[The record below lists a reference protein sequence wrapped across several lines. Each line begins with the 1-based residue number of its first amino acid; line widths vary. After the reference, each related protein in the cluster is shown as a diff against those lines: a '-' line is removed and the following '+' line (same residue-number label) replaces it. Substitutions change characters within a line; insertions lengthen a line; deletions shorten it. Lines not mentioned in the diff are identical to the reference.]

1 MVSPSH
7 GWLPR
12 ERPAGIS
19 TSKCLKVVVPC
30 LFRVLASGNGTA
42 VCPVPCQTP
51 GHQLLAAQPRFP
63 ILAALAQTTSP
74 LAWMASHAPSPGPI
88 LTRSVPLNT
97 ALTPLF
103 LCFKPPT
110 SLYCLPRGVQTP
122 EPGVRTHVPGPCRP
136 GGRPAT
142 VASLEVPRLLVQ
154 GSVQTQS
161 LTPLTSSDLPLFL
174 LTAVGFQTSL
184 PPRR

>member
-7 GWLPR
+7 RWLPR
-12 ERPAGIS
+12 ECRAGIS
-19 TSKCLKVVVPC
+19 TSKYLKVVVTC

-51 GHQLLAAQPRFP
+51 GHQLLAAQPHLP
-63 ILAALAQTTSP
+63 TLAALAQTTSP
-74 LAWMASHAPSPGPI
+74 LAWMASDAPSPAPI

-97 ALTPLF
+97 ARTPLF
-103 LCFKPPT
+103 LRFKPPT

-122 EPGVRTHVPGPCRP
+122 EPGLSTHVSQPCCP
-136 GGRPAT
+136 VGTPAT
-142 VASLEVPRLLVQ
+142 AASPEVLRFLAQ

-161 LTPLTSSDLPLFL
+161 LTPFTSSDLPLFL

-184 PPRR
+184 PPKR